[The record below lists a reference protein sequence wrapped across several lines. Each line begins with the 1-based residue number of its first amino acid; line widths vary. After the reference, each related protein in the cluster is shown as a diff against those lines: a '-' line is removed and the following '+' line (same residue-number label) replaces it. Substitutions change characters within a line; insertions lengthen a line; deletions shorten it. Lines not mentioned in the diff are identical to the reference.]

1 MRPNLDR
8 TLTVFF
14 TFGMS
19 LEGWARAGLLTRE
32 VKLYRKLQ
40 REGVNVQLVTYGDS
54 KDRQWETELDGVS
67 VIPVYEHISRP
78 QTILGE
84 LVKSF
89 FIPWAIGKYLS
100 RSDLFKTNQMM
111 GAWVAV
117 IAKLRYRKPL
127 LLRCGF
133 EMSEFFRLA
142 GVSRWQKCAGWS
154 LSLVSYFFADQIHV
168 ATMADKALVRRKFR
182 VQPEKIKVW
191 PNWVDTR
198 EFSPPSISDEGRN
211 GVLFVGRFSDQKN
224 LFLLLDAIAGTGQ
237 LLTVVGDGECATAI
251 QERARTLNV
260 YVEFRGSIA
269 NNLLPALY
277 RRCAVYVICSHY
289 EGHPKTL
296 LEAMACGCAVVGT
309 DVPGIREIVAHEQ
322 NGLLVTE
329 DSAALRAAL
338 GRLLGDKEL
347 RRELGEAAR
356 KSVAQEYSLES
367 AVAAECKTYDELLG
381 SRDT

>member
-40 REGVNVQLVTYGDS
+40 REGMNVQLVTYGDS

-78 QTILGE
+78 QTVLGE

-142 GVSRWQKCAGWS
+142 GVSRWRKCAGWL

-182 VQPEKIKVW
+182 VKPEKIKVW
-191 PNWVDTR
+191 PNWVDTK
-198 EFSPPSISDEGRN
+198 EFSPPSNSDEGRN
-211 GVLFVGRFSDQKN
+211 GVLFVGRLSDQKN
-224 LFLLLDAIAGTGQ
+224 LFLLLDAIAGAGQ
-237 LLTVVGDGECATAI
+237 RLTVVGDGECATAI
-251 QERARTLNV
+251 QERARALDV

-269 NNLLPALY
+269 NNLLPVFY

-296 LEAMACGCAVVGT
+296 LEAMACGCAIVGT

-329 DSAALRAAL
+329 HSAGVRAAL
-338 GRLLGDKEL
+338 DRLLGDKEL
-347 RRELGEAAR
+347 RRELGDAAR

-367 AVAAECKTYDELLG
+367 AVAAECKTYGELLG
-381 SRDT
+381 RRDT

>member
-1 MRPNLDR
+1 
-8 TLTVFF
+8 
-14 TFGMS
+14 MS

-40 REGVNVQLVTYGDS
+40 REGMNVQLVTYGDS

-142 GVSRWQKCAGWS
+142 E
-154 LSLVSYFFADQIHV
+154 L
-168 ATMADKALVRRKFR
+168 
-182 VQPEKIKVW
+182 
-191 PNWVDTR
+191 
-198 EFSPPSISDEGRN
+198 
-211 GVLFVGRFSDQKN
+211 
-224 LFLLLDAIAGTGQ
+224 
-237 LLTVVGDGECATAI
+237 VVGKNARDG
-251 QERARTLNV
+251 R
-260 YVEFRGSIA
+260 Y
-269 NNLLPALY
+269 
-277 RRCAVYVICSHY
+277 H
-289 EGHPKTL
+289 
-296 LEAMACGCAVVGT
+296 
-309 DVPGIREIVAHEQ
+309 
-322 NGLLVTE
+322 
-329 DSAALRAAL
+329 
-338 GRLLGDKEL
+338 
-347 RRELGEAAR
+347 
-356 KSVAQEYSLES
+356 
-367 AVAAECKTYDELLG
+367 
-381 SRDT
+381 

>member
-1 MRPNLDR
+1 MRTNLGR

-19 LEGWARAGLLTRE
+19 LEEWARAGLLTRE

-40 REGVNVQLVTYGDS
+40 RDGMNVQLVTYGDS

-67 VIPVYEHISRP
+67 VIPVYEHFSRP

-89 FIPWAIGKYLS
+89 FIPWAIKKHLS

-142 GVSRWQKCAGWS
+142 GVSCWQKCAGWL

-198 EFSPPSISDEGRN
+198 EFSPPSISEEGRN
-211 GVLFVGRFSDQKN
+211 GVLFVGRLSDQKN

-237 LLTVVGDGECATAI
+237 LLTVVGDGECAAAI
-251 QERARTLNV
+251 QDRARTLNV
-260 YVEFRGSIA
+260 YVEFHGSIA

-277 RRCAVYVICSHY
+277 RRCAVYVICSRY

-309 DVPGIREIVAHEQ
+309 DVPGIREIIDDKK
-322 NGLLVTE
+322 NGILVE
-329 DSAALRAAL
+329 PNPACLRKAIVDLHDDPNLCQDL
-338 GRLLGDKEL
+338 GN
-347 RRELGEAAR
+347 AAR
-356 KSVAQEYSLES
+356 NTALQKYDLNT
-367 AVAAECKTYDELLG
+367 AVEAEWHAYNTLMG
-381 SRDT
+381 IRQN

>member
-40 REGVNVQLVTYGDS
+40 REGMNVQLVTYGDS

-78 QTILGE
+78 RTILGE

-142 GVSRWQKCAGWS
+142 GVSRWQKYAGWL

-198 EFSPPSISDEGRN
+198 EFSPPSISEEGRN
-211 GVLFVGRFSDQKN
+211 GVLFVGRLSDQKN

-237 LLTVVGDGECATAI
+237 LLTVVGDGECAAAI

-260 YVEFRGSIA
+260 SVEFRGSIA

-338 GRLLGDKEL
+338 GRLLGDQEL
-347 RRELGEAAR
+347 RRELGDAAR

-367 AVAAECKTYDELLG
+367 AIAAECKTYDEILD

>member
-19 LEGWARAGLLTRE
+19 LEGWARAGLLPRE

-40 REGVNVQLVTYGDS
+40 REGMNVQLVTYGDS

-89 FIPWAIGKYLS
+89 LIPWAIEKYLS

-142 GVSRWQKCAGWS
+142 GV
-154 LSLVSYFFADQIHV
+154 V
-168 ATMADKALVRRKFR
+168 ATMGDKALVRRKFR

-191 PNWVDTR
+191 PNWVDTS

-211 GVLFVGRFSDQKN
+211 GVLFVGRLSDQKN

-251 QERARTLNV
+251 RERARTLNV

-269 NNLLPALY
+269 NNLLPAFY

-347 RRELGEAAR
+347 RRELGDAAR

-367 AVAAECKTYDELLG
+367 AVAAECKTYDEILG